1 MKSLRTFA
9 TSLLI
14 FTFTLAFSS
23 DGFAKGRGG
32 KRDRVREEVKWEA
45 VPPPVQATITEK
57 AAGGKIIAIER
68 EARRGEVT
76 YEAEVRR
83 TNGKVFSIE
92 VAENGKLITVEEETS
107 VVED

>member
-14 FTFTLAFSS
+14 LTLTLAVSS
-23 DGFAKGRGG
+23 DSFAKGRGG

-45 VPPPVQATITEK
+45 VPQPVQATITEK

-83 TNGKVFSIE
+83 ANGKVFSIE
-92 VAENGKLITVEEETS
+92 VAENGKFIAAEEEAS
-107 VVED
+107 VADE

>member
-1 MKSLRTFA
+1 MKLLRPFA

-14 FTFTLAFSS
+14 LTLTLAFSS
-23 DGFAKGRGG
+23 DACGKGRGG
-32 KRDRVREEVKWEA
+32 KRDRVREEVKWEV
-45 VPPPVQATITEK
+45 VPAPVQATITEK

-68 EARRGEVT
+68 EERRGEVT

-92 VAENGKLITVEEETS
+92 VAQDGKLIGVEEETAA
-107 VVED
+107 VDD